1 MLALATNSPA
11 CCVALLVRDVEAGEE
26 AEEAMEVSISED
38 PAGAEAQETA
48 QAVGVSLAAVRKHFL
63 LEVPP
68 WHCYVLNF
76 ARRKKWCNHLR
87 PMTSASQRKGDC
99 QWPWTQDLGMQRVKT
114 VLPTVAGSLKWGWH
128 NFSGRRCCRWGFK
141 CSGRQ
146 RWRSLCQ
153 RWTRAVEMQRNDPV
167 VRMRHCCN
175 FDFVWLLQQIA
186 LHVVLRC

>member
-76 ARRKKWCNHLR
+76 ARRKK
-87 PMTSASQRKGDC
+87 
-99 QWPWTQDLGMQRVKT
+99 
-114 VLPTVAGSLKWGWH
+114 
-128 NFSGRRCCRWGFK
+128 
-141 CSGRQ
+141 
-146 RWRSLCQ
+146 
-153 RWTRAVEMQRNDPV
+153 
-167 VRMRHCCN
+167 
-175 FDFVWLLQQIA
+175 
-186 LHVVLRC
+186 